1 MNDVIGQ
8 YLEHRPLLFSIA
20 YRMTGSVSDA
30 EDLVQDAYLRLDRR
44 LRAGDEIENTRAF
57 LTTVTTRLAMD
68 QMSSARA
75 RREAYVGAWL
85 PEPLLVEQDPGPQE
99 RAELADTLSF
109 AFLVMLESLSP
120 VERAVFLLR
129 EVFEYDYA
137 QVAEITG
144 KSEQNCR
151 QILTRA
157 RRHIAASPRSS
168 VSPASPASSAEGE
181 RVAREFIAA
190 VQGGDV
196 TGVLDLLAPDVV
208 AIGDGGRRGIAA
220 RVPLTGKEK
229 VGSFLAA
236 NLRGGGRAA
245 RAEFAWVN
253 GQPGGIGWDAH
264 GRVLAVVALEV
275 TGGKITA
282 IRSVTNPDKLA
293 HIGQTSDQALRRAA
307 RRAPGES

>member
-1 MNDVIGQ
+1 MDDVIGQ

-30 EDLVQDAYLRLDRR
+30 EDIVQDAYLRLDRR
-44 LRAGDEIENTRAF
+44 LRAGDEIGNTRAY

-85 PEPLLVEQDPGPQE
+85 PEPLLVERDPGPQE

-151 QILTRA
+151 QILARA
-157 RRHIAASPRSS
+157 RRHVASSPRPPD
-168 VSPASPASSAEGE
+168 SPAGGE
-181 RVAREFIAA
+181 QVARQFVAA
-190 VQGGDV
+190 VQAGDIA
-196 TGVLDLLAPDVV
+196 GLLDLLAPDVV
-208 AIGDGGRRGIAA
+208 AIGDGGGRAIASL
-220 RVPLTGKEK
+220 VPLRGKEQ
-229 VGSFLAA
+229 VGSFLAT
-236 NLRGGGRAA
+236 NLRRGGRAA
-245 RAEFAWVN
+245 RGEFAWVN
-253 GQPGGIGWDAH
+253 GEPGAIGWDDH

-275 TGGKITA
+275 TDGKITA
-282 IRSVTNPDKLA
+282 IRTVTNPDKLA
-293 HIGQTSDQALRRAA
+293 HIGRTSDRALRRGPL
-307 RRAPGES
+307 RS